1 MRHGNRVKE
10 FKEIT
15 RNFRKYQ
22 DRIGEIDKQLENLK
36 TEMTGADSV
45 KINSNGVISLYQ
57 KRSLLNEERQYYI
70 DLIRWVEDVI
80 DSIDSPAIKVLVWMT
95 YVQRKSLASISEKY
109 LISKDNVYKKRKKYL
124 ISVLN
129 DEAMK
134 RLERIQKHRV

>member
-1 MRHGNRVKE
+1 VRHGNRVKE

-80 DSIDSPAIKVLVWMT
+80 DSIDSPAIKALVWMT

>member
-80 DSIDSPAIKVLVWMT
+80 DSIDSPAIKALVWMT

>member
-15 RNFRKYQ
+15 RKFRKYQ

-80 DSIDSPAIKVLVWMT
+80 DSIDSPAIKAFVWMT

>member
-1 MRHGNRVKE
+1 VRHGNRVKE

-80 DSIDSPAIKVLVWMT
+80 DSIDSPAIKAFVWMT

>member
-80 DSIDSPAIKVLVWMT
+80 DSIDSPAIKAFVWMT